1 MNTQQAVV
9 YLIDRMVGKK
19 GAAAHSDDVVMS
31 VNERILRDC
40 HNIYTDPKDGLVNIA
55 KEVGIDDILAPRKK
69 INILL
74 IGNHSAGKSS
84 FVNWYV
90 EETVQRTGVA
100 IETQGFTL
108 VTSGKKRESLLGNA
122 TIHLYPQLKALT
134 EIHNSLD
141 YVSTEISTSKQK
153 NFSLITFID
162 TPGLVDGDMKYP
174 FDVNNAIL
182 WFGDISDLIFVY
194 FDPIGQAL
202 CKRTLNLVE
211 KLNEKHGNKIHFY
224 LSKADEAGSDTD
236 RQKVLMQIVQEL
248 CKRPGLNKAGFE
260 MLTIFIPTLQEKKTR
275 CANQIDDVCKEIE
288 KTIKQT
294 IQNTL
299 NSLEKDSDRIVNVIN
314 HKLKKDNETRSQNM
328 SRQLKSSFFMLTA
341 FLVFV
346 CALLIKVPKKTI
358 VNYLGQDFNSQ
369 VEENILKPYEYL
381 GNFIPDEYKL
391 YQLAIV
397 IFFGIILLLLSK
409 LTNRKRPTLT
419 KKQSK
424 GLAERREF
432 LQNHIK
438 NKKKKL
444 YDEYL
449 QQSVIDYEQQ

>member
-1 MNTQQAVV
+1 MSANPKKTSSSSSSSSA
-9 YLIDRMVGKK
+9 GKM
-19 GAAAHSDDVVMS
+19 ASSADDATMS

-40 HNIYTDPKDGLVNIA
+40 HNLYTDPKDGLVAIA
-55 KEVGIDDILAPRKK
+55 KDVGIDLLVPRKK
-69 INILL
+69 INILM

-84 FVNWYV
+84 FINWYI

-122 TIHLYPQLKALT
+122 TIHLYPQLKA
-134 EIHNSLD
+134 ISDMDNIVD

-153 NFSLITFID
+153 QFSLITFID
-162 TPGLVDGDMKYP
+162 SPGLVDGDMKYP
-174 FDVNNAIL
+174 FDVNKSIL
-182 WFGDISDLIFVY
+182 WFGEISDLIFVF

-211 KLNEKHGNKIHFY
+211 KLEEKHGNKIHFY

-260 MLTIFIPTLQEKKTR
+260 MLTIYIPTLQEKKTR
-275 CANQIDDVCKEIE
+275 CVNQIDEVCKEIE

-299 NSLEKDSDRIVNVIN
+299 NSLEKDTDTIITAMNAKIT
-314 HKLKKDNETRSQNM
+314 KDKEVRAKNLN
-328 SRQLKSSFFMLTA
+328 RQLKSFFFTMTA
-341 FLVFV
+341 MLVFTI
-346 CALLIKVPKKTI
+346 ALLAKVPGHLVT
-358 VNYLGQDFNSQ
+358 NYLGKEVSGQIA
-369 VEENILKPYEYL
+369 ENLINPYEQL
-381 GNFIPDEYKL
+381 GAFLPDDYKPHFFL
-391 YQLAIV
+391 IV
-397 IFFGIILLLLSK
+397 LGFGVFLLLLSK
-409 LTNRKRPTLT
+409 LINRKSPTLS
-419 KKQSK
+419 KKQVK
-424 GLAERREF
+424 IMAERREF
-432 LQNHIK
+432 LYNHIK

-449 QQSVIDYEQQ
+449 QQSVIDYEQR

>member
-1 MNTQQAVV
+1 MT
-9 YLIDRMVGKK
+9 KK
-19 GAAAHSDDVVMS
+19 GAAVANVDDVVMS

-40 HNIYTDPKDGLVNIA
+40 HNLYTDVKDGLITIA
-55 KEVGIDDILAPRKK
+55 KDVGLDLLAPRKK

-84 FVNWYV
+84 FINWYV
-90 EETVQRTGVA
+90 EETVQKTGVA

-122 TIHLYPQLKALT
+122 TLHLYPQLKSLS
-134 EIHNSLD
+134 EIENSLD
-141 YVSTEISTSKQK
+141 YIGTEISTSKQK
-153 NFSLITFID
+153 QFSLVTFID

-174 FDVNNAIL
+174 FDVDKAIL
-182 WFGDISDLIFVY
+182 WFGEISDLIFVY

-202 CKRTLNLVE
+202 CKRTLNIVE
-211 KLNEKHGNKIHFY
+211 RLNENHGSKIHFY
-224 LSKADEAGSDTD
+224 LSKADEAGSETD

-260 MLTIFIPTLQEKKTR
+260 MLTIYVPTLQEKKTR
-275 CANQIDDVCKEIE
+275 CVNQIDDVCKEIE

-299 NSLEKDSDRIVNVIN
+299 NSLERDTDNIVNTIN
-314 HKLKKDNETRSQNM
+314 LKLKRDSETRSQNLN
-328 SRQLKSSFFMLTA
+328 RQLKSSFFSLTA
-341 FLVFV
+341 FIVFV
-346 CALLIKVPKKTI
+346 CALLNAIPKHFLIRHLGKEITSQITDNLITPYDQLKTFVPAEYQTYFWLIVLVFGLMLYVVSRLINRKKPT
-358 VNYLGQDFNSQ
+358 
-369 VEENILKPYEYL
+369 
-381 GNFIPDEYKL
+381 
-391 YQLAIV
+391 
-397 IFFGIILLLLSK
+397 LSK
-409 LTNRKRPTLT
+409 KQTKALT
-419 KKQSK
+419 
-424 GLAERREF
+424 ERREY

-449 QQSVIDYEQQ
+449 QQSVVDYESK

>member
-1 MNTQQAVV
+1 M
-9 YLIDRMVGKK
+9 
-19 GAAAHSDDVVMS
+19 
-31 VNERILRDC
+31 
-40 HNIYTDPKDGLVNIA
+40 
-55 KEVGIDDILAPRKK
+55 
-69 INILL
+69 L

-84 FVNWYV
+84 FINWYI

-122 TIHLYPQLKALT
+122 TVHLYPQLKSLT
-134 EIHNSLD
+134 EVHGSLD

-153 NFSLITFID
+153 NFNLVTFID

-182 WFGDISDLIFVY
+182 WFGDICDLIFVY

-202 CKRTLNLVE
+202 CKRTLNIVE
-211 KLNEKHGNKIHFY
+211 KLNENHGNKIHFY

-260 MLTIFIPTLQEKKTR
+260 MLTIYIPTLQEKKTR
-275 CANQIDDVCKEIE
+275 CANQIDDICKEIE

-299 NSLEKDSDRIVNVIN
+299 SSLEKDTDQIVEVIN
-314 HKLKKDNETRSQNM
+314 NKIKKDNDTRSSNL
-328 SRQLKSSFFMLTA
+328 SRSLKSLFFTLTA
-341 FLVFV
+341 FIVFMTAV
-346 CALLIKVPKKTI
+346 LTKLPKQTI
-358 VNYLGQDFNSQ
+358 VKYLGKDVALQLQD
-369 VEENILKPYEYL
+369 NIIMPYEQFGSL
-381 GNFIPDEYKL
+381 IPQEYQP
-391 YQLAIV
+391 YQLMIV
-397 IFFGIILLLLSK
+397 IGFGLILLLISK
-409 LTNRKRPTLT
+409 ITNRKKPTFT
-419 KKQSK
+419 KKYAKQ
-424 GLAERREF
+424 LVERREF

-449 QQSVIDYEQQ
+449 LQSVMDYEQDR

>member
-1 MNTQQAVV
+1 
-9 YLIDRMVGKK
+9 MVKK
-19 GAAAHSDDVVMS
+19 GSAANSDDVVMS

-40 HNIYTDPKDGLVNIA
+40 HNLYTDPKDGLVHIA
-55 KEVGIDDILAPRKK
+55 KDVGIDLLAPRKK
-69 INILL
+69 INIVL

-84 FVNWYV
+84 FINWYI

-122 TIHLYPQLKALT
+122 TVHLYPQLKALT
-134 EIHNSLD
+134 EIHGSLD

-153 NFSLITFID
+153 NFNLVNFID

-182 WFGDISDLIFVY
+182 WFGDIADLIFVY

-202 CKRTLNLVE
+202 CKRTLNIVE
-211 KLNEKHGNKIHFY
+211 KLNENHGNKIHFY

-260 MLTIFIPTLQEKKTR
+260 MLTIYIPTLQEKKTR
-275 CANQIDDVCKEIE
+275 CANQIEDVCKEIE

-299 NSLEKDSDRIVNVIN
+299 NSLEKDSENIVNVIN
-314 HKLKKDNETRSQNM
+314 QKLKKDTETRSKNL
-328 SRQLKSSFFMLTA
+328 SRSLKSSFFTITA
-341 FLVFV
+341 FIVFM
-346 CALLIKVPKKTI
+346 CALLTKIPQKTMI
-358 VNYLGQDFNSQ
+358 NYMGKEVASQ
-369 VEENILKPYEYL
+369 LNENIISPYNQLGSIIPKEYQ
-381 GNFIPDEYKL
+381 P
-391 YQLAIV
+391 YQLLFV
-397 IFFGIILLLLSK
+397 LGFGLLLLLISK
-409 LTNRKRPTLT
+409 ITNRKQPTFT
-419 KKQSK
+419 KKYAKNLS
-424 GLAERREF
+424 ERREY

-449 QQSVIDYEQQ
+449 LQSVVDYNE

>member
-1 MNTQQAVV
+1 
-9 YLIDRMVGKK
+9 MVSKTK
-19 GAAAHSDDVVMS
+19 GTAAAAASSDDAVMT

-40 HNIYTDPKDGLVNIA
+40 HNIYTDAENGLCHIA
-55 KEVGIDDILAPRKK
+55 KDVGIELLAPRKK
-69 INILL
+69 INIML

-84 FVNWYV
+84 FINWYI

-122 TIHLYPQLKALT
+122 TVHLYPQLKALT
-134 EIHNSLD
+134 EVHGSLD
-141 YVSTEISTSKQK
+141 YVNTEITTSKQK
-153 NFSLITFID
+153 NFNLITFID

-182 WFGDISDLIFVY
+182 WFGDICDLIFVY

-202 CKRTLNLVE
+202 CKRTLNIVE
-211 KLNEKHGNKIHFY
+211 KLNENHGNKIHFY

-260 MLTIFIPTLQEKKTR
+260 MLTIYIPTLQEKKTR
-275 CANQIDDVCKEIE
+275 CVNQIEDVCKIVER
-288 KTIKQT
+288 TIKQT

-299 NSLEKDSDRIVNVIN
+299 NSLEKDTDRVVQVIN
-314 HKLKKDNETRSQNM
+314 DKIKKDNETRSNNL
-328 SRQLKSSFFMLTA
+328 SRSLKSSFFTATAILVFLVGLLTKLPKATMLKYLGKDVTAQLNENIIAPYDQIGA
-341 FLVFV
+341 FLP
-346 CALLIKVPKKTI
+346 AE
-358 VNYLGQDFNSQ
+358 YQD
-369 VEENILKPYEYL
+369 
-381 GNFIPDEYKL
+381 
-391 YQLAIV
+391 YQ
-397 IFFGIILLLLSK
+397 LLLLILFGLFLMLVSK
-409 LTNRKRPTLT
+409 ITNRKKPTLT
-419 KKQSK
+419 KKQNK
-424 GLAERREF
+424 QLVERREF
-432 LQNHIK
+432 LQSHIK

-449 QQSVIDYEQQ
+449 TQSVMDYQQ

>member
-1 MNTQQAVV
+1 
-9 YLIDRMVGKK
+9 MVGKK
-19 GAAAHSDDVVMS
+19 GQAASSDDACIT

-40 HNIYTDPKDGLVNIA
+40 HNIYTDPKDGLVHIA
-55 KEVGIDDILAPRKK
+55 KEVGLDILAPRKK
-69 INILL
+69 INIML

-84 FVNWYV
+84 FVNWYI

-100 IETQGFTL
+100 IETQGFTI

-122 TIHLYPQLKALT
+122 TVHLYPQLSALA
-134 EIHNSLD
+134 EVHGSLD
-141 YVSTEISTSKQK
+141 YVSTEVSTSKQK
-153 NFSLITFID
+153 NFNLINFID

-182 WFGDISDLIFVY
+182 WFGDIADLIFVY

-202 CKRTLNLVE
+202 CKRTLNIVE
-211 KLNEKHGNKIHFY
+211 KLNEDHGNKIHFF

-275 CANQIDDVCKEIE
+275 CANQIEEVCKVVER
-288 KTIKQT
+288 TIKQT

-299 NSLEKDSDRIVNVIN
+299 NSLEKDVDNVVSVIEN
-314 HKLKKDNETRSQNM
+314 KIKKDNETRSRNL
-328 SRQLKSSFFMLTA
+328 SRSLKSSFFTMTS
-341 FLVFV
+341 FIVFI
-346 CALLIKVPKKTI
+346 CAILIKLPKSTI
-358 VNYLGQDFNSQ
+358 LKYLGKEISAQLD
-369 VEENILKPYEYL
+369 ENIIAPYDQFGQL
-381 GNFIPDEYKL
+381 LPKEYKA
-391 YQLAIV
+391 YQLLFV
-397 IFFGIILLLLSK
+397 LGLGLILLLVSK
-409 LTNRKRPTLT
+409 LTNRKKPTYS
-419 KKQSK
+419 KKYAKS
-424 GLAERREF
+424 LVERKDF

-449 QQSVIDYEQQ
+449 CQSVADYN

>member
-1 MNTQQAVV
+1 
-9 YLIDRMVGKK
+9 MVKK
-19 GAAAHSDDVVMS
+19 GTAANSDDACMS

-40 HNIYTDPKDGLVNIA
+40 HNIYTDPKDGLCTIA
-55 KEVGIDDILAPRKK
+55 QDLGIDLLAPRKK
-69 INILL
+69 INIML

-84 FVNWYV
+84 FINWYI

-122 TIHLYPQLKALT
+122 TVHLYPQLKALT
-134 EIHNSLD
+134 EVHGSLD

-153 NFSLITFID
+153 NFNLITFID

-182 WFGDISDLIFVY
+182 WFGEVIDLIFVY

-202 CKRTLNLVE
+202 CKRTLNIVE
-211 KLNEKHGNKIHFY
+211 KLNENHGNKIHFF

-260 MLTIFIPTLQEKKTR
+260 MLTIYIPTLQEKKTR
-275 CANQIDDVCKEIE
+275 CANQIEDVCKIVE

-299 NSLEKDSDRIVNVIN
+299 TSLEKDTDNVIDVIN
-314 HKLKKDNETRSQNM
+314 NKIKKDNDTRSSNL
-328 SRQLKSSFFMLTA
+328 SRSLKSSFFTLTA
-341 FLVFV
+341 FIVFMT
-346 CALLIKVPKKTI
+346 AFLSKLPKSTM
-358 VNYLGQDFNSQ
+358 
-369 VEENILKPYEYL
+369 LKYL
-381 GNFIPDEYKL
+381 GNDVAAQIQENIIMPYDQINSFIPKEYQA
-391 YQLAIV
+391 YQLMIV
-397 IFFGIILLLLSK
+397 IGFGLLLLLISK
-409 LTNRKRPTLT
+409 LTNRKKPTLS
-419 KKQSK
+419 KKVAK
-424 GLAERREF
+424 NLIERREF

-449 QQSVIDYEQQ
+449 TQSVMDYQQ